1 MDGVA
6 AASQNRKFDRTWNF
20 IGYQQPFF
28 ADQRKFGM
36 WQRICE
42 MLFRRPTIFRLY
54 AASCRLWR
62 AKTPNS
68 TIQHCVVSPSIA
80 YSGSETKLSAGA
92 QLQTFTYS
100 TIQNRFLNANGL
112 MAIAQILPLKS
123 VTVKKTIE
131 NSRRGNRGSPYRF
144 CFWSLSDPIYSF
156 AIIKGAEHI
165 GQTHLRGKA
174 VVRPA

>member
-1 MDGVA
+1 MVSPLRAKTANLTELGILLAISNPSSPIRGNLACDNESAKCCSVG
-6 AASQNRKFDRTWNF
+6 
-20 IGYQQPFF
+20 
-28 ADQRKFGM
+28 
-36 WQRICE
+36 
-42 MLFRRPTIFRLY
+42 LRLY

-156 AIIKGAEHI
+156 AIIKGAENI